1 MEPYRLS
8 LAEASRMIRDGS
20 LTPTRLAESLL
31 NRIDTLEPVV
41 EAWVTV
47 DPEAAMEAADAAT
60 REAEE
65 GRIRSPLHGV
75 PFGVKDIYYTEGMRT
90 TMGSTLYS
98 GFVPDHDSAVVKT
111 FREAGAVVLGKTET
125 TEFAVH

>member
-1 MEPYRLS
+1 MEPYKLS

-31 NRIDTLEPVV
+31 DRIDKLEPVV

-47 DPEAAMEAADAAT
+47 DPEAAMEAAEAAT

-90 TMGSTLYS
+90 T
-98 GFVPDHDSAVVKT
+98 
-111 FREAGAVVLGKTET
+111 
-125 TEFAVH
+125 